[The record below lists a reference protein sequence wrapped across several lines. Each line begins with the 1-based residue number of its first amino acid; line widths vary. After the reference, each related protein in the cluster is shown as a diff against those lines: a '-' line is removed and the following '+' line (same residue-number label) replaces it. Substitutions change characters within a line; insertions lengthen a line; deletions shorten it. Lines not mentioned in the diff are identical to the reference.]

1 MIYFNR
7 LKASCVTLEKNVDNF
22 KRKTNNLNTKLKDEY
37 EYVEKILE
45 EKINLEKKLKMEIED
60 LLQV

>member
-1 MIYFNR
+1 M
-7 LKASCVTLEKNVDNF
+7 
-22 KRKTNNLNTKLKDEY
+22 KLKDEY

-45 EKINLEKKLKMEIED
+45 EKINLEKILKMEIED